1 MSATTMENVRE
12 QFPALRDKTFLDAAC
27 VSIAPQCAIDALR
40 EFLDLALHHPS
51 RSATAQHICMDDAR
65 AAARPE
71 VARLLNAGEDEIA
84 LVESTTH
91 ALNIA
96 AQAVPLDP
104 GDRVLVCDLEFM
116 QVAIPWLQLPG
127 VVVDSAPHRGGAIAI
142 DDIAARITPRTRVLA
157 ISSVQ
162 WSSGYRVDLAALGA
176 LCRERNVRLVVDAIQ
191 QLGAAP
197 IDVRATPVDFLACGG
212 HKWLNAPFGCGFL
225 YINRDAL

>member
-1 MSATTMENVRE
+1 MTAAGMSAAATIENARQ

-27 VSIAPQCAIDALR
+27 VSIAPQCAIDAIR
-40 EFLDLALHHPS
+40 EFLELARHHPS
-51 RSATAQHICMDDAR
+51 CSATAQHICMDDAR

-96 AQAVPLDP
+96 AQAIPLEP

-116 QVAIPWLQLPG
+116 QVAIPWLQIPG
-127 VVVDSAPHRGGAIAI
+127 VVVDSAPLRGGAVAI
-142 DDIAARITPRTRVLA
+142 DDIPARITPRTRVLA

-162 WSSGYRVDLAALGA
+162 W
-176 LCRERNVRLVVDAIQ
+176 
-191 QLGAAP
+191 
-197 IDVRATPVDFLACGG
+197 
-212 HKWLNAPFGCGFL
+212 
-225 YINRDAL
+225 